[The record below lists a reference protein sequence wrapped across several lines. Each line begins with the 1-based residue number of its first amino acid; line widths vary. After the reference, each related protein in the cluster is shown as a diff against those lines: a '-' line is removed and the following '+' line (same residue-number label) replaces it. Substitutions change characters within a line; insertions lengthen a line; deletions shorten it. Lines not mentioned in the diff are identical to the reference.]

1 MKFKIVLALF
11 GVCLL
16 SGCNGNGRF
25 YPVQGPLSMQ
35 APPPIFAA
43 KAAGFFKSGSIT
55 VFLNDGEVCKGP
67 WKSITQL
74 PAPTTGTAAAALP
87 PADLSAAWDAVYGPG
102 FYTAHILG
110 RTQGFH
116 AQSALTGNKGTTL
129 QVDLFRPVEPGNAT
143 EIRGVAKDN
152 KGNIYKVVF

>member
-1 MKFKIVLALF
+1 MKFKIVLALL

-16 SGCNGNGRF
+16 SGCNHGGHF
-25 YPVQGPLSMQ
+25 YPVQGPLSKQ
-35 APPPIFAA
+35 APPPVFTA
-43 KAAGFFKSGSIT
+43 KATGIFTSGSIT

-67 WKSITQL
+67 WSVVSRKTRKAS
-74 PAPTTGTAAAALP
+74 PATVSQP
-87 PADLSAAWDAVYGPG
+87 PVDLAAAWDAVYGPG

-110 RTQGFH
+110 STTGFH
-116 AQSALTGNKGTTL
+116 AQSTLSGDKGTTL
-129 QVDLFRPVEPGNAT
+129 QVGLFRPDTPGNAN